1 MAKKKTRQALA
12 ILLSVFLLGSLAA
25 CGDMVPIDAP
35 TAGPTAPPVTDPPTD
50 PPPTEPPTDPT
61 EAPTTAPTE
70 WDVTFED
77 VQETIYTTD
86 VLNVRTGPGTEYEW
100 IGQLNIGESVQRTGI
115 GSNGWSRITY
125 MGATAYVHS
134 DYVTTE
140 APEEP
145 EATFEDV
152 EETVYTTNVLNVRA
166 GPGTRCE
173 WLGQLSVGESV
184 LRTGIGSNG
193 WSRIIYN
200 GETAYVHGYYVSTK
214 SGIERLEG
222 SWISVYRME
231 VEDGRDFLVTREYVF
246 NSDGTGHILVHEYI
260 YDPELTEEDGWSPAG
275 MGNAEDEFTYDLMGD
290 ELEIHYPGGANE
302 WGEYDEPHTR
312 TYAVYQ
318 LDETWLVLSDN
329 DFGSYIRNNDVSLEE
344 LCETLDVD
352 YRLPDG
358 TE

>member
-25 CGDMVPIDAP
+25 CGNMIPTDAP
-35 TAGPTAPPVTDPPTD
+35 TVGPTAPPVTDPPTD

-86 VLNVRTGPGTEYEW
+86 VLNVRNGPGTEYEW
-100 IGQLNIGESVQRTGI
+100 IGQLNIGESVQ
-115 GSNGWSRITY
+115 
-125 MGATAYVHS
+125 
-134 DYVTTE
+134 
-140 APEEP
+140 
-145 EATFEDV
+145 
-152 EETVYTTNVLNVRA
+152 
-166 GPGTRCE
+166 
-173 WLGQLSVGESV
+173 
-184 LRTGIGSNG
+184 RTGIGSNG

-246 NSDGTGHILVHEYI
+246 NSDGTGHIRVYEYI

-275 MGNAEDEFTYDLMGD
+275 MGNAEDEFTYDLLGD

-344 LCETLDVD
+344 LCATLDVD
-352 YRLPDG
+352 YRLPDA